1 MLCLRYAA
9 SKGCN
14 FTRPTSF
21 QYHRAGCGGTSKSL
35 LQNILPKNFPSVR
48 SSIWTRPPNLLPAR
62 DTAFCVPTPLRVV
75 LGAGAVFTA
84 KARLAP
90 SWLGFAGDF
99 RVHCKE
105 ASSTAS
111 SQEAL
116 LTARLPKFEDSET
129 GNAEGAGQK
138 DLVFDWCY
146 FWTLLKPQLHYFI
159 GAVATAL
166 VVALANVQI
175 PMLLGDLV
183 NVVAE
188 YSRGTTGDV
197 QQFWKD
203 ITTPAVQLIKIYLV
217 QAVFTFG
224 YITCLTLMGE
234 RLAVHLREDLFRSLV
249 QQDIAF
255 YDFHRTGELVNR
267 LTADVQDFKS
277 SFKMCVSQGIRSVTQ
292 MIGCGVS
299 MYHVSPWLAGV
310 TAVLVPS
317 TIALGSALGS
327 LLRALSR
334 RAQHQVAVSTGV
346 AEECLG
352 NIRTVRSFAS
362 EDQEM
367 LLFSQEVD
375 KSRAINEKLGF
386 GIGIFQAGSNL
397 FLNSVVLLTLYL
409 GGSQLASGNMRPG
422 DLMTFLTASQTI
434 QRSLGQLSVLFGY
447 YVRGV
452 SAGTRVFEF
461 VHLQPSIPLSGG
473 RKIPYHSLCGSVRF
487 NDVCFSYPTRPD
499 QEVLQELNL
508 EIPAGKTVA
517 VVGESGAGKT
527 TIGHLLERFYDVS
540 SGSITIDGEDLR
552 ELDPAWVRGRLIGFI
567 HQEPVLFHTSVM
579 ENIRYGR
586 PDATDQ
592 EVFAAAESANAH
604 EFIRQFPNGYQTEVG
619 ERGVTVSGGQKQRIA
634 IARALLNNPRI
645 LVLDEATSALDAES
659 ERVVQAA
666 LEQCS
671 VGRTVIVIA
680 HRLSTIQAADTIA
693 VLSKGRL
700 VELGTHESLKRHGG
714 YYAQLIRQQQK
725 K

>member
-1 MLCLRYAA
+1 MFCLKFAA
-9 SKGCN
+9 AKSCTSM
-14 FTRPTSF
+14 FTSF
-21 QYHRAGCGGTSKSL
+21 KFFSNVDISFKRVL
-35 LQNILPKNFPSVR
+35 LNNTPPKNFSPLQNHFILSKAPKLQSKPTKSV
-48 SSIWTRPPNLLPAR
+48 PL
-62 DTAFCVPTPLRVV
+62 PLRVF
-75 LGAGAVFTA
+75 LGAGSVVCA
-84 KARLAP
+84 KV
-90 SWLGFAGDF
+90 FAGD
-99 RVHCKE
+99 VWVQCKQGAVKVSAPE
-105 ASSTAS
+105 
-111 SQEAL
+111 EAL
-116 LTARLPKFEDSET
+116 LTARLQKSDDTNSDSKDALDNE
-129 GNAEGAGQK
+129 
-138 DLVFDWCY
+138 DLVFDWYY
-146 FWTLLKPQLHYFI
+146 FWTLLKPQLHYFL

-175 PMLLGDLV
+175 PLLLGDLV

-188 YSRGTTGDV
+188 HAGNTARDA

-203 ITTPAVQLIKIYLV
+203 VTQPALKLVKIYIV
-217 QAVFTFG
+217 QAGFTFG

-234 RLAVHLREDLFRSLV
+234 RLAVQLREELFRSLL

-255 YDFHRTGELVNR
+255 YDQHRTGELVNR

-292 MIGCGVS
+292 VSRCYIASFTFYPSNKVPLTSLIIIMRGVAGGGGDRCGG
-299 MYHVSPWLAGV
+299 GV
-310 TAVLVPS
+310 CVMEEVL
-317 TIALGSALGS
+317 
-327 LLRALSR
+327 
-334 RAQHQVAVSTGV
+334 QVAVSTGV

-362 EDQEM
+362 EEQEM
-367 LLFSQEVD
+367 QLFSQEVD
-375 KSRAINEKLGF
+375 KSRAMNETLGF

-397 FLNSVVLLTLYL
+397 FLNGVVLLTLWL
-409 GGSQLASGNMRPG
+409 GGSQLASGNLRPG

-452 SAGTRVFEF
+452 SAATRVFEF
-461 VHLQPSIPLSGG
+461 VHLKPSIPLTGG
-473 RKIPYHSLCGSVRF
+473 LRIPYHSLCGSVRF
-487 NDVCFSYPTRPD
+487 NNVCFSYPTRPE
-499 QEVLQELNL
+499 QEVLHKFSL

-527 TIGHLLERFYDVS
+527 TVGHLLERFYDVDH
-540 SGSITIDGEDLR
+540 GSITIDDVDLR
-552 ELDPAWVRGRLIGFI
+552 RLDPAWVRGRLIGFI

-586 PDATDQ
+586 PDATDS
-592 EVFAAAESANAH
+592 EVIAAAEAANAH
-604 EFIRQFPNGYQTEVG
+604 GFISRFPAGYATVVG

-666 LEQCS
+666 LERCS

-693 VLSKGRL
+693 VLSRGRL
-700 VELGTHESLKRHGG
+700 VEVGTHESLKKLGG
-714 YYAQLIRQQQK
+714 YYAQLIRHQQK
-725 K
+725 T